1 MVSVQFEV
9 HVIGHREACPQTRP
23 SRSAQLVASACATDA
38 ELATRAMEGDSA
50 AFAQLM
56 AHHKLWV
63 LRFIRRYVGNVE
75 DANDLLQDTFVSA
88 WLALG
93 RYEPDRPFD
102 SWLRRIALNKCRDRS
117 RRENV
122 RRALRE
128 SLDANQTS
136 ESVDDAANPET
147 LTQSHEALT
156 HLALALRGLPQ
167 HLSEPLRLTALEG
180 LSHEEAGELLGISGK
195 AVEMRMYRIR
205 RRLAGLCAPL
215 SPPARQARL
224 ATGMASLHC

>member
-1 MVSVQFEV
+1 VQVEV
-9 HVIGHREACPQTRP
+9 HVIGYREPRPQARP
-23 SRSAQLVASACATDA
+23 SHSAQVVAAAGATDA
-38 ELATRAMEGDSA
+38 ELAGRALEGDGA

-75 DANDLLQDTFVSA
+75 DAHDLLQDTFVSA
-88 WLALG
+88 WLALA
-93 RYEPDRPFD
+93 RYEQDRPFD

-117 RRENV
+117 RRESV
-122 RRALRE
+122 RRALRG
-128 SLDANQTS
+128 SLDADQTS
-136 ESVDDAANPET
+136 ENVDDAANPET
-147 LTQSHEALT
+147 LTQSDEALT
-156 HLALALRGLPQ
+156 HLELALRDLPQ

-205 RRLAGLCAPL
+205 RRLAGFYAPH
-215 SPPARQARL
+215 PPPRHAQL
-224 ATGMASLHC
+224 ATQMASLHC